1 MKAYKF
7 NLKEV
12 RISRGLTQTELANK
26 LGIAQQVISRYE
38 RGNFMPQ
45 LDNAKII
52 ADALNVTVDELII
65 IKEAKEIVAKK
76 LKQLEEESKGDLI
89 VPIEKK
95 E

>member
-12 RISRGLTQTELANK
+12 RISRGLTQTELADK

-52 ADALNVTVDELII
+52 ADALGVTVDELII
-65 IKEAKEIVAKK
+65 IKEAKEKVAKK
-76 LKQLEEESKGDLI
+76 LKQLEEESNIK
-89 VPIEKK
+89 
-95 E
+95 